1 MFRLMFPDS
10 INQKKKFTVCASKTD
25 FFCLIVDLVSSTTI
39 FRDFHPVTGTFGGGG
54 IFSIGF
60 SNVSLVVFLDAFIVP
75 SKFQSSSA
83 VKELVLFQKLL

>member
-60 SNVSLVVFLDAFIVP
+60 SIVRLFLDDFIVP